1 MCRRERQLGMIVV
14 GVDGSATAAAAAR
27 AASELAAALSAPLHV
42 VTAYD
47 RSAGLR
53 SPDAMHPGTA
63 STLDTAEGVLAIAA
77 ADLRLHHDEVTTAAI
92 AGKPAEVMCAEAERL
107 NATVIVVGNKRIHG
121 AAKVLGAVASKV
133 ASHAP
138 CDVYIVHTT

>member
-1 MCRRERQLGMIVV
+1 MIVV
-14 GVDGSATAAAAAR
+14 GVDGSETAAAAAR
-27 AASELAAALSAPLHV
+27 VAGELAVAMSVPLHV

-47 RSAGLR
+47 RSPSLHSG
-53 SPDAMHPGTA
+53 DAAHPGTT

-77 ADLRLHHDEVTTAAI
+77 ADLRLRHDQVTTAAI
-92 AGKPAEVMCAEAERL
+92 AGKPADVMCAEAERL
-107 NATVIVVGNKRIHG
+107 NATMIVVGNKRMQG

-138 CDVYIVHTT
+138 CDVYIAHTT